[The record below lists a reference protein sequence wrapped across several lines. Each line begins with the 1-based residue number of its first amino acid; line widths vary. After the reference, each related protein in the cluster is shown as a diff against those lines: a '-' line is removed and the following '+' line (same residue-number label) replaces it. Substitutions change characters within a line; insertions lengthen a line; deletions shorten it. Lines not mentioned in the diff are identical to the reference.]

1 MSTRTFRITVR
12 GAFDGLTDT
21 QRAALLTDA
30 AEHDVLRA
38 AFTPE
43 GSLTYDIAA
52 RPAFVFRF
60 SDTGEEEADIL
71 EATERAEERAKAW
84 LTDRGYGFK
93 NLRSTAEDLSQ
104 APMGKRQRRAARSN
118 GA

>member
-12 GAFDGLTDT
+12 GAFDALTDA
-21 QRAALLTDA
+21 QRAALLADA

-43 GSLTYDIAA
+43 GTLTYDVAA

-60 SDTGEEEADIL
+60 SATGEKEEDIL
-71 EATERAEERAKAW
+71 EATERAEATAKSW
-84 LTDRGYGFK
+84 LTARGYGFK
-93 NLRSTAEDLSQ
+93 HLRTTAEDLSQ
-104 APMGKRQRRAARSN
+104 APLGKRQRRAARTTGS
-118 GA
+118 

>member
-21 QRAALLTDA
+21 QRAALLAEA

-43 GSLTYDIAA
+43 GNLTYDIAA

-60 SDTGEEEADIL
+60 SDTGEEEEDVL
-71 EATERAEERAKAW
+71 EATERAEEAAKAW
-84 LTDRGYGFK
+84 LTERGYGFK

-104 APMGKRQRRAARSN
+104 APMGKRQRRAARAT